1 MKTGCTQKK
10 IRFAQSGY
18 LLIGALLYGH
28 TVYATEQVA
37 IVIAAE
43 GKATANARALA
54 RRGAIYQGETVNTAA
69 GGKVAFK
76 FTDGSV
82 VTLKENSSYVIKNYS
97 FNKSQKPDNFDA
109 HLIKGGL
116 KTVTG
121 KIGKE
126 AQHTQDAIEAGIPV
140 SQQVKVSNYKV
151 KAAIATIG
159 VRGTSYKCVIK
170 ESSDKCLAGKCIQHD
185 DNDKLLLSA
194 TSGGITAEY
203 NDESMDL
210 GVGSVAAYAQIES
223 DGTAGYLSSDPIP
236 DADFDIASGD
246 DEDDEGGDEGDD
258 DDDDDDDD
266 DEGGDDEGGDDSDG
280 DDAAGDDSGSESE

>member
-1 MKTGCTQKK
+1 MDTGCKNKK
-10 IRFAQSGY
+10 INFAPFS
-18 LLIGALLYGH
+18 ALLMTSFLYGQAI
-28 TVYATEQVA
+28 YAAEQVA

-43 GKATANARALA
+43 GKVTANARDLA
-54 RRGAIYQGETVNTAA
+54 RRSAIFQGETINTAA

-97 FNKSQKPDNFDA
+97 FNKSQKADAFDA
-109 HLIKGGL
+109 QLLTGGL

-126 AQHTQDAIEAGIPV
+126 AQHTQDAIEAGIPAN
-140 SQQVKVSNYKV
+140 QQVKVSNYKV

-170 ESSDKCLAGKCIQHD
+170 KAKKERNPI
-185 DNDKLLLSA
+185 DNDKLLLSV

-203 NDESMDL
+203 GEDEDMEL
-210 GVGSVAAYAQIES
+210 GVGAVAAYAEIDA
-223 DGTAGYLSSDPIP
+223 DGSSMYLSSDPIP

-246 DEDDEGGDEGDD
+246 DEGDDEGDASDDEEGDEG
-258 DDDDDDDD
+258 D
-266 DEGGDDEGGDDSDG
+266 DEGGDDEEGSDDSS
-280 DDAAGDDSGSESE
+280 DDAAGDDSGSDSE